1 MLEKYHPK
9 NCLTTFKKVSTID
22 DAINTSTPSI
32 GLLQRAKGK
41 EFSEVLITFWLVYL
55 NNILNLNKPM
65 SEDQIRLCSSMIVEE
80 YYMLKISDITL
91 IFKRIIS
98 GQYGEFYERLS
109 IDKVMIFFRTYLAE
123 RFNQAADN
131 SLRNH
136 ENNIYKLKNT

>member
-9 NCLTTFKKVSTID
+9 NCLANLNKVATVD
-22 DAINTSTPSI
+22 DAMNTSTPSI
-32 GLLQRAKGK
+32 AFLQRAKGK
-41 EFSEVLITFWLVYL
+41 EFSEGLITFWLIYL

-65 SEDQIRLCSSMIVEE
+65 SEDQITLCAKMIVEE
-80 YYMLKISDITL
+80 YYMLKISDLTL

-109 IDKVMIFFRTYLAE
+109 IDKVMTFFRTYLDE
-123 RFNQAADN
+123 RFSQAADA

-136 ENNIYKLKNT
+136 EDQVYKLKNM